1 MSEEYTAVVN
11 HLTRIILHLI
21 EEPALFAEVNLPVS
35 PSADNVRL
43 LGQRL
48 KERTGRVA
56 AMMEALED
64 KGFIFRFHKDRIFAE
79 SNEVEAQEAK
89 KYLLALGFHDTEFQV
104 FLEYVRKW
112 GML

>member
-1 MSEEYTAVVN
+1 MSKDYTAVVN
-11 HLTRIILHLI
+11 HLTRIIFHLI
-21 EEPALFAEVNLPVS
+21 EQPIPIADTDLSAS

-48 KERTGRVA
+48 KERTERVA
-56 AMMEALED
+56 AMMEALAAKD
-64 KGFIFRFHKDRIFAE
+64 FTFQFKKDRILAE

-89 KYLLALGFHDTEFQV
+89 KYLLSLGFHDTEFQV